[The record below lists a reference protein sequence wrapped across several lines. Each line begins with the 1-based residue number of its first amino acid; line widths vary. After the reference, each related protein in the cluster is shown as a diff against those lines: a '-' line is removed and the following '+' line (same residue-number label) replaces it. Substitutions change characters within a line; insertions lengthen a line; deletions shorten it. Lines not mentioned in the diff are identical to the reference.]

1 MALVR
6 KDLPGTVPGYEW
18 HKAGDVVDVHDALAH
33 ELFRI
38 PGFTEVLTK
47 VIPDTASSGTG
58 VHAAPDERRRRVTR
72 KGAGA

>member
-18 HKAGDVVDVHDALAH
+18 CAAGDVVDVHDQLAH

-38 PGFTEVLTK
+38 PGFTEV
-47 VIPDTASSGTG
+47 IPDVSSVTG
-58 VHAAPDERRRRVTR
+58 LPAVPDERRRRVTR

>member
-6 KDLPGTVPGYEW
+6 KDLPGTVPGYDW
-18 HKAGDVVDVHDALAH
+18 AAAGDVVDVHDALAH

-38 PGFTEVLTK
+38 PGFTEV
-47 VIPDTASSGTG
+47 IPDVSSGTG
-58 VHAAPDERRRRVTR
+58 LPAVPDERHRKVTR

>member
-38 PGFTEVLTK
+38 AGFTEVLTK
-47 VIPDTASSGTG
+47 VVPDTASSGTD
-58 VHAAPDERRRRVTR
+58 VHAAPDERHRKVTR
-72 KGAGA
+72 KGM